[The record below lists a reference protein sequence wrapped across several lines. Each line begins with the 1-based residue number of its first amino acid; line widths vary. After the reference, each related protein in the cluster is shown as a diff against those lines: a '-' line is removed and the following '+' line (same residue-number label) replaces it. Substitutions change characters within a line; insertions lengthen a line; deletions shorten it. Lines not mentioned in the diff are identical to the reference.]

1 METVDCPSNEFVVAA
16 MYKFVQL
23 ADYVEFRD
31 PLLDFCLNNGI
42 KGTFLLAAE
51 GINGTV
57 SGYRS
62 KIDKLLAYLK
72 SDPRLA
78 DIESK
83 YSFNVEAP
91 FYRMKVKLKKEIV
104 TMGVPGTDP
113 EALNGIR
120 VDPRDWNDL
129 ISDPEV
135 LLIDTRNQY
144 EYGIGTFK
152 HAVSPETR
160 TFREFPAYVKQHL
173 NREKHR
179 KIAMFCTGG
188 IRCEKAT
195 NYLLQQG
202 FDQVYHLNGGILKYL
217 EEVPAEE
224 SLWQGECFVFDNRVS
239 INEYLE
245 KGIYEQCF
253 ACRRPI
259 SAEDMQSEYFEKGV
273 SCPHCYGEKSGQ
285 KLEGLRERQKQ
296 VELAEKRN
304 EKHIGVSQEVKTKGT
319 TKGVG
324 VT

>member
-1 METVDCPSNEFVVAA
+1 METVNYQNNEIVVAA
-16 MYKFVQL
+16 MYKFVHL
-23 ADYVEFRD
+23 VDYVKFRA
-31 PLLDFCLNNGI
+31 PLLDFCLDNGI

-57 SGYRS
+57 SGYRAN
-62 KIDKLLAYLK
+62 IDRLLAYLK

-83 YSFNVEAP
+83 YSINVEAP

-113 EALNGIR
+113 RKLNGIR
-120 VDPRDWNDL
+120 VDPRDWNVL

-144 EYGIGTFK
+144 EYDIGTFK
-152 HAVSPETR
+152 NAVSPRTR
-160 TFREFPAYVKQHL
+160 TFREFPAYVKKNL
-173 NREKHR
+173 NNEKNR

-195 NYLLQQG
+195 NYLLQQD
-202 FDQVYHLNGGILKYL
+202 FEQVFHLNGGILNYL
-217 EEVPAEE
+217 EEIPPEK

-239 INEYLE
+239 VNKNLE

-259 SAEDMQSEYFEKGV
+259 SSEDMQSEYYEKGV
-273 SCPHCYGEKSGQ
+273 SCPYCYGEKFGQ
-285 KLEGLRERQKQ
+285 KLDGLRERQKQ

-304 EKHIGVSQEVKTKGT
+304 QKHIGVPLAVKNKDT
-319 TKGVG
+319 
-324 VT
+324 